1 MKKQVIVLVVMA
13 IAIAQFWGCDE
24 SSVYSMI
31 KGSGNVVDVQYS
43 FADFNRVEVNNA
55 FELSIVKSDSFSVV
69 VYVDDNIVNYLEVR
83 RSGNWL
89 IIDLES
95 GHDYNNLILTAE
107 VYMPTIENLK
117 GSGAIAVSMNGFS
130 TPTNL
135 DDFDIEL
142 SGASAF
148 SGNFDADNCDIVLS
162 GASVIN
168 INGLCSNLY
177 LEASGA
183 SQLNMGN
190 FVTESAYFVLSGASD
205 GTIHVTD
212 HLDVT
217 LSGVSVLRYHNNPE
231 IGNVN
236 ITGASSLIKL

>member
-1 MKKQVIVLVVMA
+1 MKKQLILLVVMA
-13 IAIAQFWGCDE
+13 VAITQFWGCDE
-24 SSVYSMI
+24 SSVFSSI

-43 FADFNRVEVNNA
+43 FEDFNRVEVSNA
-55 FELSIVKSDSFSVV
+55 FQLSIVKSDTFSVV
-69 VYVDDNIVNYLEVR
+69 VYVDDNIVNYLEVH

-95 GHDYNNLILTAE
+95 GHNYNNLNLSAE
-107 VYMPTIENLK
+107 VHMPSIENLK
-117 GSGAIAVSMNGFS
+117 GSGAIAISMNGFS
-130 TPTNL
+130 SPTNL

-142 SGASAF
+142 SGASVF
-148 SGNFDADNCDIVLS
+148 SGNFDVDNCDIILS

-168 INGLCSNLY
+168 INGICSNLY

-183 SQLNMGN
+183 SELNMGN
-190 FVTESAYFVLSGASD
+190 FVSGSAYFILSGATD
-205 GTIHVTD
+205 GTITVTD

-217 LSGVSVLRYHNNPE
+217 LSGASVLRYHGNPE